1 MCNIN
6 IHSIL
11 QLLRPHQ
18 WLKNLFI
25 FLPLFFDRHLFE
37 WNYFLPALVAF
48 FAYSFAA
55 SSIYCFNDIYDVEAD
70 RLHPKKCK
78 RPIASGAISKTMGY
92 IIMAASLLISLA
104 ILLMCQ
110 NLIGGG
116 KIYLLGILAFYYL
129 MNLAYCIRLKQQ
141 AIVDVF
147 IIALGFV
154 LRILMGG
161 VATGIYISHWII
173 LMTFLLALFLAFAK
187 RRDDVAM
194 FEASGVKARK
204 NIDRYNLDFMNQAI
218 SVVASITM
226 VCYIMYTVSE
236 DVVTRLGSRYVYVT
250 SVFVLAGIIRYLQVA
265 IVDVKSGSPTKV
277 LMKDRFVQASV
288 LGWLLTFA
296 LILYL

>member
-1 MCNIN
+1 
-6 IHSIL
+6 
-11 QLLRPHQ
+11 
-18 WLKNLFI
+18 
-25 FLPLFFDRHLFE
+25 
-37 WNYFLPALVAF
+37 
-48 FAYSFAA
+48 
-55 SSIYCFNDIYDVEAD
+55 
-70 RLHPKKCK
+70 
-78 RPIASGAISKTMGY
+78 
-92 IIMAASLLISLA
+92 
-104 ILLMCQ
+104 
-110 NLIGGG
+110 
-116 KIYLLGILAFYYL
+116 
-129 MNLAYCIRLKQQ
+129 
-141 AIVDVF
+141 VDVF

-236 DVVTRLGSRYVYVT
+236 DVVMRLGSRYVYVT

>member
-1 MCNIN
+1 M

-92 IIMAASLLISLA
+92 ILMAASLLISLA

-194 FEASGVKARK
+194 YEASGVKARK

>member
-1 MCNIN
+1 
-6 IHSIL
+6 
-11 QLLRPHQ
+11 
-18 WLKNLFI
+18 
-25 FLPLFFDRHLFE
+25 
-37 WNYFLPALVAF
+37 
-48 FAYSFAA
+48 
-55 SSIYCFNDIYDVEAD
+55 
-70 RLHPKKCK
+70 
-78 RPIASGAISKTMGY
+78 MGY

-161 VATGIYISHWII
+161 VATAIYISHWII